1 MKTLTIHAASA
12 ESAREMLAALSGF
25 RAELTEIEDSYLIVI
40 PLDGADAEIVGV
52 LNALQEYV
60 TGRADGAAQ
69 VEFNGHSY
77 VMHPEPE
84 PGGL

>member
-1 MKTLTIHAASA
+1 VA
-12 ESAREMLAALSGF
+12 
-25 RAELTEIEDSYLIVI
+25 
-40 PLDGADAEIVGV
+40 V

-60 TGRADGAAQ
+60 TERADGAAQ

-77 VMHPEPE
+77 VVHPEPE